1 MLLDQR
7 PERLLSLSLWVSAQ
21 ALGVVMASLVDSG
34 GTQIIWL
41 LLLMCLLGSLD
52 EATPPLVVAI
62 QVQISWLSENS
73 SFRNFKF
80 IPKLNQPWS
89 NRWIS
94 NLKSPKNLASIASIY
109 RWHGWR
115 RQVTSVWQWM
125 IVISITSPW
134 TPHAMWLGDMQIM
147 DDHVANPH
155 SKCCQCVT
163 NAAMHQILV
172 IEAWWIS
179 QREWPV
185 SQ

>member
-62 QVQISWLSENS
+62 QVQISWLNENS

-80 IPKLNQPWS
+80 IPKLDQPCQTDGSQIS
-89 NRWIS
+89 NRRRIS
-94 NLKSPKNLASIASIY
+94 HRWH
-109 RWHGWR
+109 RWHGWQ

-134 TPHAMWLGDMQIM
+134 TPRAMWLGDTPIM
-147 DDHVANPH
+147 ANPH
-155 SKCCQCVT
+155 SKCCQCIT
-163 NAAMHQILV
+163 NAAMQQICYRGLMNLP
-172 IEAWWIS
+172 EELMS
-179 QREWPV
+179 
-185 SQ
+185 